1 MTSNYLYFDVATVGY
16 DLIGVSFDENL
27 KRLYITPSS
36 FNKLDFNK
44 LSIKYR
50 NLYPQIDTV
59 RFIYDERPLFPNQ
72 TTFFKR
78 FQLQVFNPKL
88 SDYYSIGWNLDDILP
103 KLSAKNSLGNTL
115 AYNTAKGNVKDIYTR
130 FWKVVDISKL
140 NPKNDNFELQA
151 LYKKH
156 FLIKKPK
163 YFERGE
169 LEDTEKLIDYV
180 VRRVLAI
187 RDIFLDQVYQNAF
200 NSHAELVEHFALQ
213 SITNIGDTSANI
225 ATEIITNQ
233 NELQMQDSPSISF
246 NYLNK
251 DLLTEVNLPKP
262 VFNFYN
268 TLQGKSIKR
277 SADLKNFYKETES
290 KTINVLLNNDP
301 NQATQTFSL
310 GGAHG
315 YIINNGTQQFENVYA
330 IDASSMYPTL
340 ARNLN
345 IYGEVYNE
353 ILDKRLEIKNSLPA
367 DKTSWDE
374 SDYANYNL
382 AKSYKDILNP
392 PTGKSNMLNPK
403 AKLPLDNKIISMR
416 VIGNI
421 LIYELAMQCINDL
434 NAQVLFINTDGIKI
448 KTDAGDDTIKELI
461 ANFEEEYQLSFEIE
475 KLSRLIIKDSNNILE
490 WQNDALIN
498 VTGKIGKGYQ
508 GKIPLDG
515 NLDHPIIVDQ
525 AITSYFN
532 TYLDWQEKT
541 PSFAKEYFK
550 KFLIKKA
557 VNNNSLD
564 WVLFLNNTEKM
575 TYYLNDRPIAR
586 PAMCMFTDEGYK
598 ATCKNQDGKEKKIT
612 NWTSDTVTVMT
623 PRKKPAPNTDAY
635 LDWCIKTFKQWYTP
649 KASTQLNLNDEPT
662 PTKLEKKQ
670 ETKSKIKATG
680 TLAKLLG

>member
-1 MTSNYLYFDVATVGY
+1 MTSDYLYFDVATVGY
-16 DLIGVSFDENL
+16 DLIGVSFDEKL

-88 SDYYSIGWNLDDILP
+88 SNYYSIGWDLDDILP

-156 FLIKKPK
+156 FLSKKPK

-180 VRRVLAI
+180 VKRVLAI

-200 NSHAELVEHFALQ
+200 NSHAELVEHFELQ
-213 SITNIGDTSANI
+213 GVTNIGDTSANI

-233 NELQMQDSPSISF
+233 NELQMQDSASISF

-251 DLLTEVNLPKP
+251 DLLTEINLPEP

-315 YIINNGTQQFENVYA
+315 YVVNNGTQQFENVYA

-345 IYGEVYNE
+345 IYGEVYND
-353 ILDKRLEIKNSLPA
+353 ILDKRLEIKDSLPT
-367 DKTSWDE
+367 DKTSWEE

-448 KTDAGDDTIKELI
+448 KTDASDNDITELI

-490 WQNDALIN
+490 WQKDALIN
-498 VTGKIGKGYQ
+498 VTGKLGKGYQ

-515 NLDHPIIVDQ
+515 NLDHPIIIDQ

-532 TYLDWQEKT
+532 THLDWQEKT
-541 PSFAKEYFK
+541 PSFAKEYFE
-550 KFLIKKA
+550 KFLIKKSIK
-557 VNNNSLD
+557 NNSLD

-575 TYYLNDRPIAR
+575 TYYLNDRPITR

-598 ATCKNQDGKEKKIT
+598 AICKNQDGKEKKIT
-612 NWTSDTVTVMT
+612 NWTSDTVTIMT
-623 PRKKPAPNTDAY
+623 PRKKPIPNTDAY
-635 LDWCIKTFKQWYTP
+635 LEWCIKTFKQWYTP
-649 KASTQLNLNDEPT
+649 KAPTQLSLSNEPT
-662 PTKLEKKQ
+662 PTKPEKEQKI
-670 ETKSKIKATG
+670 KSEIKATG